1 MGACATKPGDLKVK
15 GEAPLVVE
23 DAVAAAAEK
32 AKADGIPVAAA
43 VVDQT
48 DVSRRRSLSDL
59 LKRDAEASDGKAGH
73 QEAEKV
79 VVGEPA
85 SAVGETMGPPQA
97 PVQASVAAVQDDTA
111 EEPEDGLPSGD
122 AHAAEEE
129 KRVDPES
136 VQAAVA
142 ADAPKSS
149 EESEAAN
156 DDDDASA

>member
-59 LKRDAEASDGKAGH
+59 LKRVSYF
-73 QEAEKV
+73 
-79 VVGEPA
+79 
-85 SAVGETMGPPQA
+85 AVPFSPWPPN
-97 PVQASVAAVQDDTA
+97 
-111 EEPEDGLPSGD
+111 
-122 AHAAEEE
+122 
-129 KRVDPES
+129 
-136 VQAAVA
+136 
-142 ADAPKSS
+142 SS
-149 EESEAAN
+149 ETDTKLQPSCSFLSNHKMAQKMQKELATCAAK
-156 DDDDASA
+156 D

>member
-32 AKADGIPVAAA
+32 AKADGIP
-43 VVDQT
+43 
-48 DVSRRRSLSDL
+48 
-59 LKRDAEASDGKAGH
+59 DAEASDGKAGH

-97 PVQASVAAVQDDTA
+97 PVQASVAAEQDDTA